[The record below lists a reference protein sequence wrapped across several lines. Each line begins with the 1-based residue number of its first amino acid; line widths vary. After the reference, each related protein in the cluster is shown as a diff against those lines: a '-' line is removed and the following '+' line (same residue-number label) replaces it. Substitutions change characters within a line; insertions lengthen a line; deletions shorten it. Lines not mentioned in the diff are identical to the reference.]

1 MSTPAAPAAPANPQ
15 APAAPPAAKP
25 AEPPA
30 PASSVPEKPAAPPA
44 AEKPAVQP
52 VTEPP
57 VEGAPPPAPPAA
69 KPAEPPAPVVP
80 EKYDLKI
87 PDGAEAFLTQ
97 ADLEPIIAIARE
109 HKLDNAGAQALV
121 TQHAEAVANAS
132 AAHRAVTEADPTYG
146 GEHLDET
153 QQLAKLALDTI
164 RPAGTPRGDGL
175 RQLLARSGYGNHL
188 EVVSFLADLGR
199 TMREDTPVAG
209 GARGRPPKDPAQVL
223 YGATTDK

>member
-1 MSTPAAPAAPANPQ
+1 MSTPAAPAAPAVEK
-15 APAAPPAAKP
+15 PAAKP
-25 AEPPA
+25 AENPGPA
-30 PASSVPEKPAAPPA
+30 ASVPETPAAPPA

-52 VTEPP
+52 AGQPP
-57 VEGAPPPAPPAA
+57 VAGTPPPAAPVEKPAA
-69 KPAEPPAPVVP
+69 PPAPVVP

-87 PDGAEAFLTQ
+87 PDGAEVFLTQ

-132 AAHRAVTEADPTYG
+132 AAARAVTEADPTYG

-175 RQLLARSGYGNHL
+175 RALLTKSGYGNHL

-209 GARGRPPKDPAQVL
+209 GARPRPSKDPAQVL
-223 YGATTDK
+223 YGGTPEK